1 MIPLF
6 ISPDHT
12 VTLPGAETVGLH
24 LSQTTEESSYYI
36 AQLLMKC
43 VYWVLNVL
51 GLEHHPT
58 LFIVI
63 YATLVFLIS
72 WGIGIVV
79 KWIIITILNK
89 IGPHVKNNFYQYLV
103 SHHFF
108 TKLCRIVPPLLFLI
122 FIQFTLNDRE
132 SLAAWLS
139 RFTWIYIVYVFCRA
153 FTTLADVIWDN
164 INDRANKKKL
174 PLNGVVQLIK
184 LVIWIIALI
193 VIFGILL
200 DKSPGS
206 MLAGLGAFSAV
217 LMLIFKDNILGV
229 VAGVQLA
236 ENDSLHEGDWIAPN
250 GSDAN
255 GTVVGV
261 SLTAIKIQNWDKTI
275 STIPPYSLISQGFK
289 NYRSM
294 QLSQTRRIQR
304 SYLLDADSIVAATDE
319 MLAEY
324 AKIPLLKDWIAK
336 KIEQRNAGQVQDAN
350 NPAGLVDGSIE
361 TNLGVFRAYLKLYL
375 NNNKDISHV
384 DDCFVTTLE
393 QKAAGIPLQIYCFT
407 ATSSWFP
414 YEAIQAAVFEHV
426 AVMMYKFQLYTFEYP
441 TGRDTVIEGFI
452 PGKQPDDVFGM
463 PYHLYQPQPV
473 PTPKSPVENPSATPQ
488 SSGQTPPTGNPTG
501 NQASNQ
507 S

>member
-1 MIPLF
+1 MIPLL
-6 ISPDHT
+6 ISPENS
-12 VTLPGAETVGLH
+12 VALPGAETVGLH
-24 LSQTTEESSYYI
+24 LSQTTEESSYFI
-36 AQLLMKC
+36 AKILMEC

-51 GLEHHPT
+51 GLGHHPT
-58 LFIVI
+58 LFLVI
-63 YATLVFLIS
+63 YAALVFLIS
-72 WGIGIVV
+72 WGIGSVV
-79 KWIIITILNK
+79 KWILVAILNK

-103 SHHFF
+103 SRHFF

-122 FIQFTLNDRE
+122 FIQFTLNNRV

-139 RFTWIYIVYVFCRA
+139 RITWIYIVYVVSRT
-153 FTTLADVIWDN
+153 FTTLADVIWN
-164 INDRANKKKL
+164 NVNDRANKRKL

-193 VIFGILL
+193 IIFGILL

-255 GTVVGV
+255 GTVVDV

-294 QLSQTRRIQR
+294 QLSNTRRIQR
-304 SYLLDADSIVAATDE
+304 SYMIDADSIVATTDE
-319 MLAEY
+319 MLAEF
-324 AKIPLLKDWIAK
+324 AKIPLLKDWIEK
-336 KIEQRNAGQVQDAN
+336 KIEQRNAGKVENVN
-350 NPAGLVDGSIE
+350 NSAELVDGTID

-375 NNNKDISHV
+375 DTNPHISHN
-384 DDCFVTTLE
+384 DDCFVTTLA
-393 QKAAGIPLQIYCFT
+393 QAATGVPLQLYCFT
-407 ATSSWFP
+407 STSKWFP
-414 YEAIQAAVFEHV
+414 YEAIQASVFEHV
-426 AVMMYKFQLYTFEYP
+426 AVMLYQFKLYTFEYP
-441 TGRDTVIEGFI
+441 TGRDTIIEGFV
-452 PGKQPDDVFGM
+452 PGKHPEDIFGM
-463 PYHLYQPQPV
+463 PYHLYQPA
-473 PTPKSPVENPSATPQ
+473 SPSADRTSAQTAQQAAPQNPSAQ
-488 SSGQTPPTGNPTG
+488 S
-501 NQASNQ
+501 
-507 S
+507 